1 MPRRGGV
8 CICCTMEKKTLTY
21 IQGIEIFR
29 RKIELLP
36 KNKDLLS
43 RSRSLRKGYV
53 LSEVVF
59 WKQVRNKEFHQIDF
73 DRQKI
78 IGNYIVDF
86 YIKSLGVVIEIDG
99 SSHND
104 KEDYDNKR
112 QLFLESLDLV
122 FYRISDYRIKNDL
135 INVMKELEDF
145 IIEKFS

>member
-1 MPRRGGV
+1 
-8 CICCTMEKKTLTY
+8 MEKKTLTY
-21 IQGIEIFR
+21 IQWIEIFR

-78 IGNYIVDF
+78 IGNYIGDF

>member
-1 MPRRGGV
+1 MLYY
-8 CICCTMEKKTLTY
+8 EKKTLTY

-145 IIEKFS
+145 II

>member
-1 MPRRGGV
+1 MKNSILTHINEIPIRRNFV
-8 CICCTMEKKTLTY
+8 ENLPYNPNLKLLLKDK
-21 IQGIEIFR
+21 
-29 RKIELLP
+29 RKARL
-36 KNKDLLS
+36 
-43 RSRSLRKGYV
+43 
-53 LSEVVF
+53 LSEVLF
-59 WKQVRNKEFHQIDF
+59 WKQVRAREFHQIDF

-78 IGNYIVDF
+78 IGNYIGDF

-122 FYRISDYRIKNDL
+122 VYRISDYRIKNDL

>member
-1 MPRRGGV
+1 
-8 CICCTMEKKTLTY
+8 MERKTLTH
-21 IQGIEIFR
+21 INGIEIFR
-29 RKIELLP
+29 RKIEVLP
-36 KNKDLLS
+36 KNKELLN

-86 YIKSLGVVIEIDG
+86 YIKSLGVVLEIDG

-104 KEDYDNKR
+104 KEEYDEKR

-122 FYRISDYRIKNDL
+122 VYRISDNRIKNDL
-135 INVMKELEDF
+135 GNVMKELEDF

>member
-1 MPRRGGV
+1 
-8 CICCTMEKKTLTY
+8 MEKKTLTY

-122 FYRISDYRIKNDL
+122 VYRISDYRIKNDL
-135 INVMKELEDF
+135 INVMKDLEDF

>member
-1 MPRRGGV
+1 
-8 CICCTMEKKTLTY
+8 MEKKTLTY

-59 WKQVRNKEFHQIDF
+59 WKQVRNKKFYQIDF

-86 YIKSLGVVIEIDG
+86 YIKSLGIVIEIDG

-112 QLFLESLDLV
+112 QMFLESLDLV
-122 FYRISDYRIKNDL
+122 VFRISDNRIKNDL

>member
-1 MPRRGGV
+1 
-8 CICCTMEKKTLTY
+8 MERKTLTH
-21 IQGIEIFR
+21 INGIEIFR
-29 RKIELLP
+29 RKIEVLPRNKELL
-36 KNKDLLS
+36 N
-43 RSRSLRKGYV
+43 RSRNLRKGYV
-53 LSEVVF
+53 LSEVIF

-86 YIKSLGVVIEIDG
+86 YIKSLGVVLEIDG

-104 KEDYDNKR
+104 KEEYDEKR

-122 FYRISDYRIKNDL
+122 VYRISDYRIKNDL

>member
-1 MPRRGGV
+1 
-8 CICCTMEKKTLTY
+8 MERKTLTH
-21 IQGIEIFR
+21 INGIEIFR

-86 YIKSLGVVIEIDG
+86 YIKSLGIVIEIDG

-122 FYRISDYRIKNDL
+122 VYRISDYRIKNDL
-135 INVMKELEDF
+135 RNVMKELEDF

>member
-1 MPRRGGV
+1 
-8 CICCTMEKKTLTY
+8 MEKKTLTY

-36 KNKDLLS
+36 KNKNLLS

>member
-1 MPRRGGV
+1 
-8 CICCTMEKKTLTY
+8 MERKTLTH
-21 IQGIEIFR
+21 INGIEIFR
-29 RKIELLP
+29 RKIEVLPRNKELL
-36 KNKDLLS
+36 N

-53 LSEVVF
+53 LSEVIF

-86 YIKSLGVVIEIDG
+86 YIKSLGVVLEIDG

-104 KEDYDNKR
+104 KEEYDEKR

-122 FYRISDYRIKNDL
+122 VYRISDNRIKNDL
-135 INVMKELEDF
+135 ENVMKELEDF

>member
-1 MPRRGGV
+1 MYY
-8 CICCTMEKKTLTY
+8 EKKTLTY

-145 IIEKFS
+145 II

>member
-1 MPRRGGV
+1 
-8 CICCTMEKKTLTY
+8 MEEKTLTY

-135 INVMKELEDF
+135 IDVMKDLEDF

>member
-1 MPRRGGV
+1 
-8 CICCTMEKKTLTY
+8 MEKKTLTY

-104 KEDYDNKR
+104 NEDYDNKR

-122 FYRISDYRIKNDL
+122 VYRISDYRIKNDL
-135 INVMKELEDF
+135 IDVMKDLEDF

>member
-1 MPRRGGV
+1 
-8 CICCTMEKKTLTY
+8 MEKKTLTY

-104 KEDYDNKR
+104 KEEYDEKR

-122 FYRISDYRIKNDL
+122 VYRISDYRIKNDL
-135 INVMKELEDF
+135 IDVMKELEDF

>member
-1 MPRRGGV
+1 
-8 CICCTMEKKTLTY
+8 MEKKTLTY

-73 DRQKI
+73 DREKI
-78 IGNYIVDF
+78 IGNYIGDF
-86 YIKSLGVVIEIDG
+86 YIKWLGVVIEIDV

>member
-1 MPRRGGV
+1 
-8 CICCTMEKKTLTY
+8 MEKKTLTY

-86 YIKSLGVVIEIDG
+86 YIKSLGIVIEIDG

>member
-1 MPRRGGV
+1 
-8 CICCTMEKKTLTY
+8 MERKTLTH
-21 IQGIEIFR
+21 INGIEIFR
-29 RKIELLP
+29 RKIEVLP
-36 KNKDLLS
+36 KNKELLS

-53 LSEVVF
+53 LSEVIF

-86 YIKSLGVVIEIDG
+86 YIKSLGVVLEIDG

-104 KEDYDNKR
+104 KEEYDEKR

-122 FYRISDYRIKNDL
+122 VYRISDNRIKNDL
-135 INVMKELEDF
+135 GNVMKELEDF

>member
-1 MPRRGGV
+1 
-8 CICCTMEKKTLTY
+8 MEKKTLTY

-112 QLFLESLDLV
+112 QMFLESLDLV
-122 FYRISDYRIKNDL
+122 VFRISDNRIKNDL